1 LKEKK
6 EHWNAVIYMEWKFDE
21 ESLEFSG
28 RKIKPSVRKLLEMMP
43 VLANPKKDT
52 PLASDSPTYYMYR
65 DVAHFGKIRYDVTR
79 ILSLDLAGEMNK
91 TLGHVHPRSA
101 KGTPWSEV
109 YEVLSGE
116 AHFLLQKMNQ
126 LGVSDAVLLSAKK
139 GECLLIPPGYGHV
152 TINPGKH
159 DLVLGNLVSSDFE
172 ADYSEFLRLRGACY
186 YEMHDGKLVKN
197 RNYGGDFELRQMRA
211 VDFSSAFGTYAPFK
225 KGLLAAVK
233 KPEDIEFLKK
243 PEMFY

>member
-1 LKEKK
+1 
-6 EHWNAVIYMEWKFDE
+6 MEWKFDE

-28 RKIKPSVRKLLEMMP
+28 RKIKPSVRRLVEMVP
-43 VLANPKKDT
+43 VLATPKKNTD
-52 PLASDSPTYYMYR
+52 LATDSPTYYMYR

-79 ILSLDLAGEMNK
+79 ILALDLCGEKNK

-116 AHFLLQKMNQ
+116 AHFLLQKVSQ
-126 LGVSDAVLLSAKK
+126 LGVQDAVLLSAKK

-152 TINPGKH
+152 TINAGKR
-159 DLVLGNLVSSDFE
+159 DLVLGNLVSSDFD
-172 ADYSEFLRLRGACY
+172 ADYSQFLRMRGACY
-186 YEMHDGKLVKN
+186 YEMHDDKLVKN
-197 RNYGGDFELRQMRA
+197 KNYGGDFELRQLRA

-225 KGLLAAVK
+225 KGLFEAVK

-243 PEMFY
+243 PELFY

>member
-1 LKEKK
+1 
-6 EHWNAVIYMEWKFDE
+6 MGWKFDE

-28 RKIKPSVRKLLEMMP
+28 RKIRPSVRKLMEMSP
-43 VLANPKKDT
+43 VLATPKKDT
-52 PLASDSPTYYMYR
+52 GLEPGSPTYYMYR

-79 ILSLDLAGEMNK
+79 ILPLDLCGERNK
-91 TLGHVHPRSA
+91 TLGHVHPNSP
-101 KGTPWSEV
+101 KGAPWSEV

-116 AHFLLQKMNQ
+116 AHFLLQKVSQ
-126 LGVSDAVLLSAKK
+126 LGVQDAVLLSAKK

-152 TINPGKH
+152 TINAGKR
-159 DLVLGNLVSSDFE
+159 DLVLGNLVSSDFD
-172 ADYSEFLRLRGACY
+172 ADYSQFLRMRGACY

-197 RNYGGDFELRQMRA
+197 RNYGGDFELRELRA
-211 VDFSSAFGTYAPFK
+211 VEFSSAFGTYAPFR
-225 KGLLAAVK
+225 KGLLEAVK

>member
-1 LKEKK
+1 
-6 EHWNAVIYMEWKFDE
+6 MEWKFDD

-91 TLGHVHPRSA
+91 TLGHVHPHSA

-116 AHFLLQKMNQ
+116 AHFLLQKVNQ
-126 LGVSDAVLLSAKK
+126 LGVQDAVLLSAKK

-159 DLVLGNLVSSDFE
+159 DLVLGNLVSSDFD
-172 ADYSEFLRLRGACY
+172 ADYSQFLRLRGACY
-186 YEMHDGKLVKN
+186 YEMHDGKFVRNK
-197 RNYGGDFELRQMRA
+197 NYGGDFELRQLRA
-211 VDFSSAFGTYAPFK
+211 VEFSSAFGTYAPFK

>member
-1 LKEKK
+1 
-6 EHWNAVIYMEWKFDE
+6 MEWKFDD

-28 RKIKPSVRKLLEMMP
+28 RKIKPSVRKLVDMMP
-43 VLANPKKDT
+43 VIANPKKDT
-52 PLASDSPTYYMYR
+52 GLATGSPTYYMYR

-79 ILSLDLAGEMNK
+79 ILSLDLCGERNK
-91 TLGHVHPRSA
+91 TLGHVHPRSP

-116 AHFLLQKMNQ
+116 AHFLLQKVTQ
-126 LGVSDAVLLSAKK
+126 LGVEDAVLLSAKK

-152 TINPGKH
+152 TINAGKR
-159 DLVLGNLVSSDFE
+159 DLVLGNLVSSDFD
-172 ADYSEFLRLRGACY
+172 ADYSQFLRMRGGCY

-197 RNYGGDFELRQMRA
+197 RNYGGDFELRELRA
-211 VDFSSAFGTYAPFK
+211 VEFSSAFGTYAPFK
-225 KGLLAAVK
+225 KGLLEAVK
-233 KPEDIEFLKK
+233 KPEDIEFLRK

>member
-1 LKEKK
+1 
-6 EHWNAVIYMEWKFDE
+6 MEWKFDDE
-21 ESLEFSG
+21 ALEFSG
-28 RKIKPSVRKLLEMMP
+28 RKIKPSVRRLLEMAP
-43 VLANPKKDT
+43 VLATPKKDSG
-52 PLASDSPTYYMYR
+52 LAPDSPTYYMYR

-79 ILSLDLAGEMNK
+79 ILSLDLAGERNK

-101 KGTPWSEV
+101 KGAAWPEV

-116 AHFLLQKMNQ
+116 AHFLLQKVTQ
-126 LGVSDAVLLSAKK
+126 LGVQDAVLLSAKK

-152 TINPGKH
+152 TINAGKRE
-159 DLVLGNLVSSDFE
+159 LVLGNLVSSDFD
-172 ADYSEFLRLRGACY
+172 ADYSQFLRMRGGCY
-186 YEMHDGKLVKN
+186 YEMHDGKLVRN
-197 RNYGGDFELRQMRA
+197 RNYGEDFELRKLSA
-211 VDFSSAFGTYAPFK
+211 SEFSSAFGTYAPFR